1 MKKTIYNY
9 NSKGE
14 WHGYQ
19 EWYYTT
25 GNIFTKFGDINTKY
39 IISHHKVLTKGAK
52 VRIMGEI
59 KDHSEF
65 RGVKS
70 TLINIPPKFN

>member
-1 MKKTIYNY
+1 MKKTTYNY

-25 GNIFTKFGDINTKY
+25 GNIARRGISKNIRDIGYN
-39 IISHHKVLTKGAK
+39 
-52 VRIMGEI
+52 EW
-59 KDHSEF
+59 HSSK
-65 RGVKS
+65 RTTYS
-70 TLINIPPKFN
+70 IR